1 MARNF
6 KPLRQPSF
14 VILRSRRCSSADCS
28 LDFHYALVVFTRWRQ
43 IGAVMDAEMAQSD
56 SASHYEFDAP
66 SHVIDFQA
74 LDTEDNAD
82 IWFDQCDG
90 QDERLFGRLATP
102 NRNNIPFGATPK
114 AHLPRAIVSPRVKEN
129 SHSEAPSTSSVPAT
143 AGAQSTY
150 SNIVTSWGNRP
161 APVAAP
167 PKKGP
172 PARTH
177 RVLKRKDAASNEEGQ
192 HTAPEAAPP
201 VKKLKSLLLPPR
213 RSGGVRSSVRLNPRA
228 ANQARPAAAAANTT
242 QHKSSEQQ
250 EMVTIKT
257 LQKEVADK
265 RKRNMASYR
274 AALAG
279 SQLPKKLALATTV
292 PKEFNFSTD
301 GRVKAGTASTHREVD
316 FTAQLRKHPSSPTKA
331 PKGATVPKPF
341 NLSTGSKKKVEDPV
355 PFMPM
360 AQQIELF
367 QKRTPTRYH
376 LRSRQSQE
384 RGPSPVK
391 SEQLKITHP
400 HTPQLMTR
408 QRSRPTAVKSSAQ
421 LEAEELQ
428 KLQQFKFKALG
439 LNRKILE
446 GALNPKKPTVKE
458 STHPEVFH
466 MHMDKRLAERQ
477 ASKMPD
483 EPEEQHTFHSRPLPV
498 RILEEV
504 VGVPEKKVQCP
515 TVPESP
521 AWALKRKCMDRKVE
535 EVKPPAPLKAH
546 AVPHFGLPFLPKL
559 QDKTQVEVCPFSFEE
574 RERERRVLK
583 EKRLEEL
590 RHEEA
595 PTFKA
600 QPLPDFH
607 AVVLPEKKVIEPTK
621 PEPFKLLLDERGAAK
636 NDRWE
641 QMMKEEQKHQAEA
654 ATFKARPNTA
664 IHKEPFMPK
673 KENRSILED
682 INNSVVPEVF
692 QLSTERRA
700 KERLEFERAV
710 SEKEAMRA
718 RVEEVQRMEL
728 EECEKEKMA
737 RLRQEQVHKAQPIR
751 RYKLLELKKS
761 DVTLTV
767 PQSPNFSDRFR
778 M

>member
-1 MARNF
+1 
-6 KPLRQPSF
+6 
-14 VILRSRRCSSADCS
+14 
-28 LDFHYALVVFTRWRQ
+28 
-43 IGAVMDAEMAQSD
+43 MDAEMAQSEIT
-56 SASHYEFDAP
+56 SHYEFDAP

-82 IWFDQCDG
+82 IWFDQCAC
-90 QDERLFGRLATP
+90 QDERLFGHLATP

-114 AHLPRAIVSPRVKEN
+114 ADLPRAIVSPRVKEN
-129 SHSEAPSTSSVPAT
+129 SDSEAPSTSSVPTT
-143 AGAQSTY
+143 ADAPSTS

-161 APVAAP
+161 APVVAP

-172 PARTH
+172 SARPR
-177 RVLKRKDAASNEEGQ
+177 RVSKRKDAASNEEGQ
-192 HTAPEAAPP
+192 HTAPEATPP
-201 VKKLKSLLLPPR
+201 AKKLRRSLSLPPR
-213 RSGGVRSSVRLNPRA
+213 RSVSVRTSVRLNLRA
-228 ANQARPAAAAANTT
+228 ANQARPAAAAASTT

-250 EMVTIKT
+250 EMVHIKT

-265 RKRNMASYR
+265 LKRNEASYR

-316 FTAQLRKHPSSPTKA
+316 FTAQLRKHPSSPAKV

-341 NLSTGSKKKVEDPV
+341 NLSTGSKRKVADPV

-360 AQQIELF
+360 AQQIALF

-408 QRSRPTAVKSSAQ
+408 QRSRPTVVKSSAE
-421 LEAEELQ
+421 LEDEELQ
-428 KLQQFKFKALG
+428 KLQQFKFKALE

-446 GALNPKKPTVKE
+446 GALNPKKPTVKK

-477 ASKMPD
+477 ASKKPD

-521 AWALKRKCMDRKVE
+521 AWALKRMRMDRKVE

-574 RERERRVLK
+574 RERERQVLK

-590 RHEEA
+590 RHEEV

-607 AVVLPEKKVIEPTK
+607 AVVLPEKKVAEPTK

-673 KENRSILED
+673 KDNRSVL
-682 INNSVVPEVF
+682 VPEVF
-692 QLSTERRA
+692 QLATERRA
-700 KERLEFERAV
+700 KERLEFEQAL
-710 SEKEAMRA
+710 SEKEALRA
-718 RVEEVQRMEL
+718 RVDEAQRMEL

>member
-1 MARNF
+1 
-6 KPLRQPSF
+6 
-14 VILRSRRCSSADCS
+14 
-28 LDFHYALVVFTRWRQ
+28 
-43 IGAVMDAEMAQSD
+43 MDAEMAQGE

-82 IWFDQCDG
+82 IWFDQCAD
-90 QDERLFGRLATP
+90 QDERLFGHLATP

-129 SHSEAPSTSSVPAT
+129 SDSEAPSTSSVPTRPDAP
-143 AGAQSTY
+143 STS

-172 PARTH
+172 SARPR
-177 RVLKRKDAASNEEGQ
+177 RVSKRKDAASNEEGL
-192 HTAPEAAPP
+192 HTAPEATPP
-201 VKKLKSLLLPPR
+201 AKKLRRSLSLPPR
-213 RSGGVRSSVRLNPRA
+213 RSGSVQLNLRA
-228 ANQARPAAAAANTT
+228 ANQARPAAAAASTT

-250 EMVTIKT
+250 EMVHIKT

-265 RKRNMASYR
+265 LKRNEASYR

-316 FTAQLRKHPSSPTKA
+316 FTAQLRKHPSSPTKV

-341 NLSTGSKKKVEDPV
+341 NLSTGSKRKVADPV

-408 QRSRPTAVKSSAQ
+408 QRSRPTVVKSSAE

-428 KLQQFKFKALG
+428 KLQQFKFKALE

-466 MHMDKRLAERQ
+466 MHMDRRLAERQ
-477 ASKMPD
+477 ASKKPD

-521 AWALKRKCMDRKVE
+521 AWALKRMRMDRKVE

-574 RERERRVLK
+574 RERERQVLK

-590 RHEEA
+590 RHEEV

-607 AVVLPEKKVIEPTK
+607 AVVLPEKKVAEPTK

-673 KENRSILED
+673 KENRSVLED

-710 SEKEAMRA
+710 SEKEALRA
-718 RVEEVQRMEL
+718 RVEEAQRMEL

-751 RYKLLELKKS
+751 RYKQLELKKS

>member
-1 MARNF
+1 
-6 KPLRQPSF
+6 
-14 VILRSRRCSSADCS
+14 
-28 LDFHYALVVFTRWRQ
+28 
-43 IGAVMDAEMAQSD
+43 MDAEMAQSE

-74 LDTEDNAD
+74 LETEDNAD
-82 IWFDQCDG
+82 IWFDQCAG
-90 QDERLFGRLATP
+90 QDERLFGHLATP
-102 NRNNIPFGATPK
+102 NRNIPFGATPK

-129 SHSEAPSTSSVPAT
+129 SDSEAPSTSSVPTT
-143 AGAQSTY
+143 ADALSTS

-167 PKKGP
+167 PKGP
-172 PARTH
+172 PARPR
-177 RVLKRKDAASNEEGQ
+177 RVSKRKDAASNEGQ

-201 VKKLKSLLLPPR
+201 VKKLRRSLSLPPR
-213 RSGGVRSSVRLNPRA
+213 RSGSVRTSVRLNPRA
-228 ANQARPAAAAANTT
+228 ANQARPAAAAASTT
-242 QHKSSEQQ
+242 QNKSSEQQ
-250 EMVTIKT
+250 EMVHIKT

-265 RKRNMASYR
+265 RKRNEASYK

-301 GRVKAGTASTHREVD
+301 GRVKAGTASTHMEVD

-341 NLSTGSKKKVEDPV
+341 NLSTGSKRKVADPV

-408 QRSRPTAVKSSAQ
+408 QRSRPTAVKSSAE

-428 KLQQFKFKALG
+428 KLQQFKFKALE

-466 MHMDKRLAERQ
+466 MHMDRRHAERQ
-477 ASKMPD
+477 ASKKPD
-483 EPEEQHTFHSRPLPV
+483 EPEEQHTFRSRPLPV

-521 AWALKRKCMDRKVE
+521 AWALKRMCMDRKLE

-607 AVVLPEKKVIEPTK
+607 AVVLPEKKVAEPTK

-673 KENRSILED
+673 KENRSVLED

-710 SEKEAMRA
+710 SEKEALRA
-718 RVEEVQRMEL
+718 RVEEAQRMEL